1 MRESNAIGVAFKPPP
16 TPAKEGSPICL
27 QAHSPFLWEG
37 RGGFTSFGV
46 AFSLA
51 SQAGLPH
58 FVRQPCP
65 VNNETAIRFVDG
77 EPHTPLRHSPINDE
91 TAVRFVDKKRYVL
104 PYALPSKVGS
114 ALLCRTTFMV
124 QIAYLWCTTSLIR
137 FC

>member
-1 MRESNAIGVAFKPPP
+1 M
-16 TPAKEGSPICL
+16 
-27 QAHSPFLWEG
+27 
-37 RGGFTSFGV
+37 GFISFGV

-77 EPHTPLRHSPINDE
+77 ESHTSLQPCPVNNETAMRFVDSEPHTPLRHSPVNDE
-91 TAVRFVDKKRYVL
+91 TAMRFVDKKRYVL
-104 PYALPSKVGS
+104 PYVLPSKVGG

-124 QIAYLWCTTSLIR
+124 QIAYLWCTTLLIH